1 MRRISDGKRGSV
13 GRMDVWTPGGDP
25 MLALLPPEV
34 PLAFQRLPRDEQAWR
49 GRAFLIA
56 FVMTDNAAFSWSL
69 ALTRDPVA
77 AANNKQDVDNTR
89 DEVIVEGL
97 RDLVEMNASGG

>member
-1 MRRISDGKRGSV
+1 V
-13 GRMDVWTPGGDP
+13 G
-25 MLALLPPEV
+25 LPE
-34 PLAFQRLPRDEQAWR
+34 LSFEEQAWR

-56 FVMTDNAAFSWSL
+56 YIVTGHEAFAWSL

-77 AANNKQDVDNTR
+77 AENNRLDVLYTK

-97 RDLVEMNASGG
+97 RDLAEMKANGG